1 MGFKASL
8 PNQHPFQINP
18 PTFGGSQS
26 ISLSHTNLGVD
37 TSDNTPFMS
46 IFDSPFKLAGSYAT
60 SGLPITYETNNSSIL
75 SVNSDGLL
83 KPQGVG
89 NVRVTLKQS
98 GDSHFSAASDV
109 NLNMRILGKRS
120 QTITFGMIPN
130 KKTSDSNFTVSA
142 TSSSGLPV
150 TLTSSNTSIATV
162 STGGTISILANGQVT
177 ITASQLG
184 DSTYAAAASVDQ
196 SFTIGDLMTI
206 SFDKIGTMGNNQTF
220 KVMAWAN
227 DAQNG
232 TLLNGKPN
240 ISIIYEIDSGPATIS
255 GNNLT
260 TNASGSGTVVV
271 KVTVAEAV
279 ILAPHL
285 LTLMLIVPDWDKL
298 SVSIK
303 GSRVDYVICSFLQ
316 ANLPW

>member
-1 MGFKASL
+1 
-8 PNQHPFQINP
+8 
-18 PTFGGSQS
+18 
-26 ISLSHTNLGVD
+26 
-37 TSDNTPFMS
+37 MS

-150 TLTSSNTSIATV
+150 TLTSSNISIATV
-162 STGGTISILANGQVT
+162 SNGTISILANGQVT

-271 KVTVAEAV
+271 KVTVSGSSY
-279 ILAPHL
+279 APSTAFISFDVDSSGL
-285 LTLMLIVPDWDKL
+285 GQTISFNKG
-298 SVSIK
+298 IK
-303 GSRVDYVICSFLQ
+303 GGLRDMQLSRRPIYLGKMASSSS
-316 ANLPW
+316 NLPITFTLKDNPNNVAKIIGVATRHVNYCS